1 MALGKVIYS
10 PQQAIPRCSF
20 APGEQT
26 LLSTPCSRA
35 ASTSTPKHY
44 CQTSPRHLEV

>member
-1 MALGKVIYS
+1 MVLGKVIYS
-10 PQQAIPRCSF
+10 LQRAIPRCSF

-26 LLSTPCSRA
+26 LLSAPCSRA
-35 ASTSTPKHY
+35 ASTNTPKHC